1 MTTTL
6 EDIATRLERIEAA
19 LHLIPAAG
27 WLPVAQAADA
37 LGCPSTR
44 ALRTRIMRGT
54 ILPQHVRRQGA
65 RVVAVNV
72 GAVLGVGR

>member
-1 MTTTL
+1 MTTL
-6 EDIATRLERIEAA
+6 DDIAARLERIEAA
-19 LHLIPAAG
+19 LHLTPSAG

-44 ALRTRIMRGT
+44 ALRARISRGS

-65 RVVAVNV
+65 RIVAVNV
-72 GAVLGVGR
+72 GAVLGVSK